1 MNKGGYLIS
10 LVFLLAA
17 CNNNAEVK
25 NADTDSGTEVNFGV
39 DSTTAIPDSGK
50 KGPRQDNLKDT
61 LPVKF
66 PDKKE

>member
-1 MNKGGYLIS
+1 MKRGGYLIS
-10 LVFLLAA
+10 LVFLLAS

-25 NADTDSGTEVNFGV
+25 NADTDNGTEVNIGV
-39 DSTTAIPDSGK
+39 DSTTATPDSAK
-50 KGPRQDNLKDT
+50 KGPRQDNMKDT